1 MTSQYRSFTIAA
13 VLAFV
18 VTATLSAQTQLP
30 VEQPAPVTIA
40 LAPDVPKPDKLEIS
54 RFEPADLQQSEIY
67 PEFTIWPAPPP
78 LPSGIAIPKAQLGR
92 LIAGLTSDSTKVRS
106 EAERRLIRGGPSAI
120 DALTDSVKTQPEV
133 YRHLVPALLE
143 RIMRQC
149 DFDSARAAEQALLEL
164 TESDDDLVQRT
175 AKIFLEN
182 CEVVRTQRAVE
193 DICMLGGYA
202 RFSTD
207 FYDIDTNGQLY
218 PSMQYIVIDENCND
232 SVAFLEAFMR
242 LPLLPT
248 LYLIEGH
255 PLSQD
260 QIVKLKNAR
269 PKLQFETRAKVQLG
283 VQSVVTN
290 PNIVGVFLHLVS
302 PRSSAAKAGLRSGDV
317 VIKFG
322 NTEVFTFPD
331 LQKALMGRAP
341 GDVVEVKFL
350 RKVDGEE
357 QEQTTNLTLQGWS
370 KRP

>member
-1 MTSQYRSFTIAA
+1 MA
-13 VLAFV
+13 VVLTFV
-18 VTATLSAQTQLP
+18 VSAFLNAQAP
-30 VEQPAPVTIA
+30 VPFNQPAPITIA
-40 LAPDVPKPDKLEIS
+40 LAPDVPNPDKLEIS
-54 RFEPADLQQSEIY
+54 RLEPADLQQSEKY
-67 PEFTIWPAPPP
+67 PEFTIWPPPPP
-78 LPSGIAIPKAQLGR
+78 LPSGIAIPKTQLGR

-120 DALTDSVKTQPEV
+120 AALTDSVKTQPDV
-133 YRHLVPALLE
+133 YRLLVPALLE
-143 RIMRQC
+143 RIIRQC

-175 AKIFLEN
+175 ADIFLDN

-193 DICMLGGYA
+193 EICRLGGYA

-218 PSMQYIVIDENCND
+218 PSVQYIVIDENCND
-232 SVAFLEAFMR
+232 SVAFLQALLR
-242 LPLLPT
+242 LPLSHT

-260 QIVKLKNAR
+260 QILKLKNAR
-269 PKLQFETRAKVQLG
+269 PRLRLKTRTKVQLG

-302 PRSSAAKAGLRSGDV
+302 PRSSAAKAGLRNGDIL
-317 VIKFG
+317 IKFG
-322 NTEVFTFPD
+322 NTEVFTLPD

-357 QEQTTNLTLQGWS
+357 QEQTTKLTLQGWTK
-370 KRP
+370 KR